1 MSHHIKTKF
10 DWIVYS
16 ELGIWSEGMIYFL
29 VSLCRFFRFYSV
41 LNLPR
46 HNSKHKLSLIW
57 TSFLFFFSFFC
68 FFWFFC
74 WFFLAPP
81 PKKKTTKNLCFIFPM
96 TKNQEWFKKKGRK
109 FPCRQYM
116 CRFALQLSNLPFFLN
131 VRQTGFLYLLICI
144 YVIFKMLDSLYEKKY
159 EAILNFLHMY
169 FVCIIVLF

>member
-16 ELGIWSEGMIYFL
+16 ELGIRSEGMIYFL
-29 VSLCRFFRFYSV
+29 VSLSRFFRFYSV

-57 TSFLFFFSFFC
+57 TSFLGS
-68 FFWFFC
+68 
-74 WFFLAPP
+74 FFLAFFVFFRFFCCFFFPND
-81 PKKKTTKNLCFIFPM
+81 KKSRMVL
-96 TKNQEWFKKKGRK
+96 KKKGVN
-109 FPCRQYM
+109 FPVESTCVDLLCNY
-116 CRFALQLSNLPFFLN
+116 LTYPFLN